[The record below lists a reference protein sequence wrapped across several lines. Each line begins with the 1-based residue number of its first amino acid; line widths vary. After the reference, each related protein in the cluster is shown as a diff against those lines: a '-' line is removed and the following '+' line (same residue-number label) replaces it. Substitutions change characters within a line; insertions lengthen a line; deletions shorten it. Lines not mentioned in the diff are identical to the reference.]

1 MVANLFPIPVMTW
14 RPDAHHALLS
24 CVHSSRRR
32 PGKNFPNSIDNF
44 FSILKRLDLTG
55 MGPWTEYGLLGRRG
69 LGRTF
74 FWTEYPATIGHLFGM
89 PWRTVSVIS
98 LLVYPHQVRNC
109 IVYNLLI
116 SAPDIASLIRRV
128 RSVYVLGGQ
137 LIRINFLLL
146 GFLSQHTLQYRG
158 ILMKQLQTIIRWQFS
173 RQIYWNTCVC
183 ISVLYL
189 HHYWSIVSI
198 ILWTFRC
205 SVIATRSQSTTP
217 SYSSGLMFSVVT
229 PPVVC
234 RNNAEPPRRKVP
246 RVRQQHPEWFR
257 AGLPVWPSL
266 SRATHGSLLYRGKV
280 GSYQSDRSNR
290 SWH

>member
-109 IVYNLLI
+109 IVCNLLI
-116 SAPDIASLIRRV
+116 SAPDISLIRRV

-146 GFLSQHTLQYRG
+146 GFLSQHILQYRG
-158 ILMKQLQTIIRWQFS
+158 ILMKQLQTIRRRQFWRHLLKHMCMYFRTLPS
-173 RQIYWNTCVC
+173 SLLVHCLQNILGF
-183 ISVLYL
+183 SVQRFLDGGL
-189 HHYWSIVSI
+189 N
-198 ILWTFRC
+198 RD
-205 SVIATRSQSTTP
+205 P
-217 SYSSGLMFSVVT
+217 YSSGLMFSVVT
-229 PPVVC
+229 
-234 RNNAEPPRRKVP
+234 
-246 RVRQQHPEWFR
+246 
-257 AGLPVWPSL
+257 
-266 SRATHGSLLYRGKV
+266 
-280 GSYQSDRSNR
+280 
-290 SWH
+290 